1 VGSLEGK
8 VAFITGAAR
17 GQGRSHAVR
26 LAAEG
31 ADIVGI
37 DICAQMDTV
46 NYPMATS
53 DDLAETVKL
62 VEAEGRRMVAVEADV
77 RDLDALQAAVAQG
90 VQQFGRLDIV
100 LANAGVMTQSL
111 PPHEKSRA
119 AWNDGIDVMLTGVWN
134 TLQATYQPLIDGGR
148 GGAVVITSSS
158 SGLRPFFTDFSGG
171 FDSYAAAKAGVIGL
185 MRSYAAGLAE
195 WNIRVNSIHP
205 TGVNTPMVVN
215 EFFGEYF
222 EKSNPKTGAR
232 VINTLPVQMVEPID
246 ISEAV
251 LYLVSDAGR
260 YVTGVCLPVD
270 AGLVY
275 AS

>member
-1 VGSLEGK
+1 MGSVEGK

-37 DICAQMDTV
+37 DLCRQLDSV
-46 NYPMATS
+46 NYPMS
-53 DDLAETVKL
+53 SPDDLDETVKL
-62 VEAEGRRMVAVEADV
+62 VEAEGRRMIAVQADV
-77 RDLDALQAAVAQG
+77 RDLDALRAVVAQG
-90 VQQFGRLDIV
+90 LEEFGRLDIV
-100 LANAGVMTQSL
+100 LANAGIMTHSL
-111 PPHEKSRA
+111 PPHDNSRT
-119 AWNDGIDVMLTGVWN
+119 AWRDGIDVMLTGVWN
-134 TLQATYQPLIDGGR
+134 TLQATYQPLIDGGH
-148 GGAVVITSSS
+148 GGSIVITSSS
-158 SGLRPFFTDFSGG
+158 AGLRPFYTDFDGG

-185 MRSYAAGLAE
+185 MRAYAAGLAE
-195 WNIRVNSIHP
+195 WDIRVNSLHP

-215 EFFGEYF
+215 EFFGQYM
-222 EKSNPKTGAR
+222 EKANPKTGAA
-232 VINTLPVQMVEPID
+232 VVNTLPVQLVEASD

-251 LYLVSDAGR
+251 LYLVSESGR